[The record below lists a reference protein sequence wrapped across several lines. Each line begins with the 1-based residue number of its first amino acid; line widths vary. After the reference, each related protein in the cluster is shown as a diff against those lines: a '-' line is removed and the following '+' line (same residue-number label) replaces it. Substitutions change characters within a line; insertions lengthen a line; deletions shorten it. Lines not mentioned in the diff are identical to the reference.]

1 MITIPSVAPA
11 SPRWRHVGASLALA
25 ASFAFVLQPAIALA
39 QSPDSESASQSH
51 ATKPKPHTKQAA
63 KKASRHAANDF
74 VSDDLNRR
82 EAERAALV
90 VRELTGEA
98 APAAGPSG
106 SSKAAAKPTH
116 ASVPAVATAEKPQRT
131 AKKTS
136 RHAPNDFVSDDLNR
150 REAERAQR
158 VVHELTEAAVP
169 AAATPTVMA
178 QATSGATDQPEIM
191 HGGPSASVA
200 QAPAHTTERPDVLRG
215 APADTARTPLATDA
229 KSESPPLPST
239 AQPVPQ
245 LAQAPAP
252 APVPIQPPSGTT
264 TPTTPPA
271 VVGGAPGRA
280 FGQSQVVPPQQP
292 TLRLEVNK
300 GTAVKLPGPASTVFV
315 AAPDI
320 ADVQVKSPGMIYVF
334 AKKPG
339 DTVLYAVDSQDRVLL
354 NTIVS
359 VTSPLSRIK
368 GALDSIHPHNG
379 VTFDNQGETIVLG
392 GTVRSAQVAEDARR
406 LALQQVN
413 GNASKVISNIQV
425 DAPTQVQLQVKVA
438 EVNRDSLKRVG
449 INWQNI
455 SNVALFGTGWASAG
469 FAINTI
475 QNTGGA
481 ASGLIRL
488 QTNGGLTSLIDF
500 LATQGQATI
509 LAEPNLIA
517 MSGEN
522 ASFLAGGEIPVIAPQ
537 GGITNTIAVTYKQV
551 GISLNFTPTIIGD
564 RINLKVA
571 PEVSQ
576 VTTTGQVSVP
586 ISPTASIIV
595 PAIQTRRAST
605 TVELGSGQSFAIAGL
620 MQRTTKQDIQKMP
633 WLGDIPVLGALFKS
647 DAYQRNETELVIIVT
662 PYFVQPTNDQLRTP
676 LTARVPPTDADR
688 IIYGRFNNPTPPQR
702 LTVGQQSAGPTAG
715 FKLN

>member
-1 MITIPSVAPA
+1 MNSTPSLVPLPPSWRNA
-11 SPRWRHVGASLALA
+11 SASLALA
-25 ASFAFVLQPAIALA
+25 ASLAFVWQPYLALA
-39 QSPDSESASQSH
+39 QSAD
-51 ATKPKPHTKQAA
+51 T
-63 KKASRHAANDF
+63 
-74 VSDDLNRR
+74 
-82 EAERAALV
+82 
-90 VRELTGEA
+90 EA
-98 APAAGPSG
+98 APQSRPVKP
-106 SSKAAAKPTH
+106 KAHHAKQK
-116 ASVPAVATAEKPQRT
+116 A
-131 AKKTS
+131 S

-150 REAERAQR
+150 REAERAAQ
-158 VVHELTEAAVP
+158 VVQAMTAASAAENEKAAASGTSASTAATGSALPTKGAVP
-169 AAATPTVMA
+169 SAIVPASLTPDG
-178 QATSGATDQPEIM
+178 ATSN
-191 HGGPSASVA
+191 GGGSVA
-200 QAPAHTTERPDVLRG
+200 QPQAGG
-215 APADTARTPLATDA
+215 AT
-229 KSESPPLPST
+229 SPPSF
-239 AQPVPQ
+239 QF
-245 LAQAPAP
+245 AQAPRP

-264 TPTTPPA
+264 SPSTPPPS
-271 VVGGAPGRA
+271 VGGAPGRP
-280 FGQSQVVPPQQP
+280 FGQSQMVSPQQP
-292 TLRLEVNK
+292 TVRLEVNK
-300 GTAVKLPGPASTVFV
+300 GTAIRLPGPASTVFV

-339 DTVLYAVDSQDRVLL
+339 DTVLYAVDDQDRVLL

-368 GALDSIHPHNG
+368 GTLDSIHPNNG

-425 DAPTQVQLQVKVA
+425 DAPNQVQLQVKVA

-475 QNTGGA
+475 QSTGGA
-481 ASGLIRL
+481 ASGLVRL

-537 GGITNTIAVTYKQV
+537 GGITNTITVTYKQV

-586 ISPTASIIV
+586 ISNTASIIV

-662 PYFVQPTNDQLRTP
+662 PYFVEPVNGPLRTP
-676 LTARVPPTDADR
+676 LSSRVLPTDADR
-688 IIYGRFNNPTPPQR
+688 IVYGRFDHPTPPQR
-702 LTVGQQSAGPTAG
+702 LTVGQQISGPTAG